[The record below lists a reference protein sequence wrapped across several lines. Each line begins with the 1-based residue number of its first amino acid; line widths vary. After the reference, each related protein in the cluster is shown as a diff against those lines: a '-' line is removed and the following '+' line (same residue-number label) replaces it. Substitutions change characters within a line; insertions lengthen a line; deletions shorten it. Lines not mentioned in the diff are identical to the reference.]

1 MTRSEAKTWFR
12 SLWLLAIFVVV
23 LGSLL
28 PASSLPMR
36 ELDRL
41 HLNDKFEH
49 FAAYTVLAFLPALHE
64 RWLFIVLAAAGA
76 VLLGIGLEY
85 AQLFLGWRHF
95 EIGDMIADACGV
107 CFGLLVGIPT
117 GSFKKFLPS
126 SWTIH

>member
-1 MTRSEAKTWFR
+1 MTNVLAVPSSGFLDYTQVVTHSQAKTTVR
-12 SLWLLAIFVVV
+12 VIWLLVVFIVV

-28 PASSLPMR
+28 PENSLPMR

-49 FAAYTVLAFLPALHE
+49 FAAYTVLAFLPALYE

-95 EIGDMIADACGV
+95 EIGDMIADTGGV
-107 CFGLLVGIPT
+107 CVDY
-117 GSFKKFLPS
+117 
-126 SWTIH
+126 